1 MSGFSVSQNQTVVI
15 KPQELNKPK
24 SVVAPSPTPVTP
36 TPVTPTQTPSPSSG
50 SPSGGVPPLLAPER
64 VENLQQRIAVT
75 PEREIAENG
84 KIVPKPALMLAAK
97 EKITQAQGNIPKSD
111 VKLMGNDV
119 LAGMIKTNFTGLVK
133 DIDSSLRKGHYRG
146 LATQKATQMLR
157 NAPPGSDL
165 TMTVMLK
172 TDAELKEI
180 VAQGM
185 GEIKAKHKGKSYA
198 QLPENKQKLVD
209 AIVAGMK
216 AGLPTDQR
224 LKQQALKDTAHVSPE
239 SVASKDSLMSQIRAG
254 TALKKGPVSIAEL
267 DQRAHKGIDIA
278 AAKLKEDAKALKE
291 KTAYTDVPKAV
302 RVETSGAEIG
312 AFIRG
317 TDRLPSYTPSEIK
330 TIKENALNAMRSVPE
345 QDKNKLMWTLSMKS
359 VSEIQSDLGGEVFK
373 NLDGSKAKTNPAQA
387 QMLKEVAQ
395 ALFSEALDN
404 LAKSSTDTVTKK
416 DALGD
421 PETVKI
427 KGKTYTAQKVLGEGG
442 FGKAILFQS
451 EDGHQVVLKRFKQK
465 KGVSDEKWFGNMQTE
480 IRSHREAMGP
490 DGKGHGNVLK
500 LEGVV
505 FQPNPK
511 NGLGEFFTVTEVAGG
526 GEMGDV
532 VNTLNTQ
539 RENNLISPQA
549 QQLLSRYMLS
559 ETMKGMLY
567 VQRDRQMIHLDIK
580 PENVFMTKDGDVK
593 VADFGLAKATSGFD
607 TKMYNAGGT
616 AGYMSPEV
624 SEKFDGRIDDKDQ
637 KVNVDHKSDT
647 WSLGILARK
656 LMTGRSSLPTN
667 KGDAIEAAV
676 DFGKDV
682 GNRMYKV
689 GGSEHREGRGKV
701 DVGILTG
708 YEQVVNSMLDPDPS
722 KRPTLEAI
730 ASHELFNDP
739 ALANPRVKAILK
751 ELMQIKPEPNEY
763 GLTYYSPQEQETL
776 SKLSK
781 ELETIAQRGG

>member
-36 TPVTPTQTPSPSSG
+36 APTPPRVEPSAPQ
-50 SPSGGVPPLLAPER
+50 SGGAPPLLAPER

-84 KIVPKPALMLAAK
+84 KMVPKPALMQAAK
-97 EKITQAQGNIPKSD
+97 EKITLAQSTIPKSD
-111 VKLMGNDV
+111 VKLLGNDV
-119 LAGMIKTNFTGLVK
+119 MAGMIKSNFTGLVK
-133 DIDSSLRKGHYRG
+133 DIDGSLRKGHYRG
-146 LATQKATQMLR
+146 LATQKAAQMIR

-172 TDAELKEI
+172 TDAQLKEMI
-180 VAQGM
+180 TQGM
-185 GEIKAKHKGKSYA
+185 GEIKAKHKGKTYA
-198 QLPENKQKLVD
+198 ELPENKQKLVD
-209 AIVAGMK
+209 AILAGMK

-224 LKQQALKDTAHVSPE
+224 MKHASLKDTPNVSPE
-239 SVASKDSLMSQIRAG
+239 SVALKGSLMGQIRQG

-267 DQRAHKGIDIA
+267 DQRAHKGIDVA

-291 KTAYTDVPKAV
+291 KTTYTGVPKAV

-312 AFIRG
+312 KFISG
-317 TDRLPSYTPSEIK
+317 TDRLPSYTPVEINA
-330 TIKENALNAMRSVPE
+330 IKDKALTAMRNVPE
-345 QDKNKLMWTLSMKS
+345 QDKNKLMWTLSMKPI
-359 VSEIQSDLGGEVFK
+359 SEIQSDLGGEVFTTI
-373 NLDGSKAKTNPAQA
+373 DGGKAKLNPAQA
-387 QMLKEVAQ
+387 KMLQEVAQ
-395 ALFSEALDN
+395 AIRSEALDN
-404 LAKSSTDTVTKK
+404 LAKSSTDTVIKK
-416 DALGD
+416 DAEGD

-427 KGKTYTAQKVLGEGG
+427 NGKTYTAQKVLGEGG
-442 FGKAILFQS
+442 FGKAILFQ
-451 EDGHQVVLKRFKQK
+451 DDQGHQVVLKRFKQTDK
-465 KGVSDEKWFGNMQTE
+465 MSDERWFGNMQTE

-500 LEGVV
+500 LEGVI

-526 GEMGDV
+526 GEMGHV
-532 VNTLNTQ
+532 VDTLNSH
-539 RENNLISPQA
+539 RENGMISSQA

-567 VQRDRQMIHLDIK
+567 VQRDRQMLHLDIK
-580 PENVFMTKDGDVK
+580 PENVFMTKEGDVK
-593 VADFGLAKATSGFD
+593 VADFGLAKGTAGFD
-607 TKMYNAGGT
+607 TKLGGAGGT

-624 SEKFDGRIDDKDQ
+624 SEKFDDRIADKDQ

-667 KGDAIEAAV
+667 KGDAVEAAV

-689 GGSEHREGRGKV
+689 GDSERRDGRGKV
-701 DVGILTG
+701 EVGVLTG

-739 ALANPRVKAILK
+739 ALANPRVKEILR
-751 ELMQIKPEPNEY
+751 ELMQIKKEPNEY
-763 GLTYYSPQEQETL
+763 GLVYYSPEEQANL

-781 ELETIAQRGG
+781 ELETIAQRGA